1 MFDYSETDEATFR
14 AIINDV
20 ESERDSLRATT
31 ERDAL
36 RSQLDEAVKLLQ
48 RAAGIHAPNT
58 PWTVKETV
66 LSWGAW
72 YRDFLAF
79 RSSYISH
86 GKVE

>member
-1 MFDYSETDEATFR
+1 MNANTIRLTDQRDEAQSQVRSLETDAR
-14 AIINDV
+14 I
-20 ESERDSLRATT
+20 
-31 ERDAL
+31 L

-66 LSWGAW
+66 LSWGEW

-79 RSSYISH
+79 RSSYISRLIS
-86 GKVE
+86 GGTR